1 MIKSKDCKR
10 KVITFCGSSRFRE
23 LFHKLA
29 SEYTLM
35 GWVVLMPHC
44 YYEHDSRPDLKDLL
58 VEIHRDMITMSDAVL
73 IVNKDGSLSDLQVV
87 QPLEPACDQE
97 VLRVLKTMPQWKPGV
112 MNAKPCR
119 TMVCIPVVF
128 NF

>member
-1 MIKSKDCKR
+1 MINSKDCKR

-35 GWVVLMPHC
+35 GWIVLMPHC
-44 YYEHDSRPDLKDLL
+44 YYENDARPDLKDLL

-73 IVNKDGSLSDLQVV
+73 IVNKDGYIGKSTEEEIKFAKALNKEIKYYETPMEIPTFVV
-87 QPLEPACDQE
+87 
-97 VLRVLKTMPQWKPGV
+97 K
-112 MNAKPCR
+112 
-119 TMVCIPVVF
+119 
-128 NF
+128 